1 MADNLRENPPQRDIA
16 GDAAQ
21 EKANQAPEE
30 ISNQA
35 RGHKANLSNP
45 SKSTSYHP
53 STIMG
58 DVLLTEGERHERGVQ
73 AKLGA
78 EAEGARR
85 RWCILQQGSEII
97 AELAVSSV
105 YLVYDLSHS

>member
-1 MADNLRENPPQRDIA
+1 MADNLREHPPQRDIA

-45 SKSTSYHP
+45 SKSALATS
-53 STIMG
+53 
-58 DVLLTEGERHERGVQ
+58 R
-73 AKLGA
+73 
-78 EAEGARR
+78 ARS
-85 RWCILQQGSEII
+85 WEDFC
-97 AELAVSSV
+97 
-105 YLVYDLSHS
+105 

>member
-1 MADNLRENPPQRDIA
+1 MADNLREHPPQRDIA

-45 SKSTSYHP
+45 STSEG
-53 STIMG
+53 SKQNSEQKLKDLGG
-58 DVLLTEGERHERGVQ
+58 D
-73 AKLGA
+73 GA
-78 EAEGARR
+78 FYSKD
-85 RWCILQQGSEII
+85 QK
-97 AELAVSSV
+97 
-105 YLVYDLSHS
+105 